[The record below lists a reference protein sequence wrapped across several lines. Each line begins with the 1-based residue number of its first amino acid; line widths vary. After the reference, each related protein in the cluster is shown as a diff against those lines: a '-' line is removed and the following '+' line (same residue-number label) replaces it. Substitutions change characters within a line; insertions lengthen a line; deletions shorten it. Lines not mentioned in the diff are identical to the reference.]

1 MYQSLVWL
9 ADYLQ
14 FTVISFICKEIYEE
28 AGGGG
33 EICSVC
39 FGKGLMFEESK
50 YGGINLLSCDQIT
63 AVLSFRIGSSKG
75 LGK

>member
-33 EICSVC
+33 KSVV
-39 FGKGLMFEESK
+39 
-50 YGGINLLSCDQIT
+50 Y
-63 AVLSFRIGSSKG
+63 V
-75 LGK
+75 LGKALCLRRANMEG